1 MLGLNSGL
9 LFSDSGRIEFHEFRA
24 HYNKYKLDNKSK
36 NNKQDILNA
45 FRVFDKNGN
54 GYIEAKE
61 LKDILRK
68 LGDNTTDEQIQ
79 EMIQVADIDKDGRIN
94 YSGKARIFL
103 LVV

>member
-1 MLGLNSGL
+1 M
-9 LFSDSGRIEFHEFRA
+9 
-24 HYNKYKLDNKSK
+24 
-36 NNKQDILNA
+36 
-45 FRVFDKNGN
+45 FDKNGN

-103 LVV
+103 LH